1 MSVRTWVVDLVAV
14 HCTICYILGMSEI
27 KPKIYFKPACMPV
40 ATKVVRQDELAKYQ
54 HLVDEQ
60 TFKFGELIRGD
71 LGNPYESL
79 GVAEAVAV
87 YPEEA
92 MIYAMD
98 RKSANVASIP
108 AGSNQSFNWEMNEG
122 KLAEPTDLV
131 NIFMM
136 TGGDSFQNFPY
147 VYVLYLAPCRK
158 YIRKVRVVPEGVK
171 IPIPSSMAIFNM
183 SRARDGFITLPVPVA
198 DKTAFNSSLE
208 EIDIVNDLT
217 EALNARIIVYHDL
230 NDAVRNLMCF
240 ANHDLKAGKD
250 TWVAEWSNLVQD
262 KVTRACEARK
272 AEIERQKKYDEF
284 IKTIPENPFYA
295 SLRFKMPWEKI
306 ARWGTMVLGALVGF
320 GLGHILLGTFGG

>member
-1 MSVRTWVVDLVAV
+1 
-14 HCTICYILGMSEI
+14 MSEI
-27 KPKIYFKPACMPV
+27 KPKIYFKPAYMPV
-40 ATKVVRQDELAKYQ
+40 ATKVNRQDALAKEQ
-54 HLVDEQ
+54 CLVDEQ
-60 TFKFGELIRGD
+60 TFKYGELVRGD

-108 AGSNQSFNWEMNEG
+108 SGSNQSFNWEMNEG

-171 IPIPSSMAIFNM
+171 IPIPSSMAVFNV

-250 TWVAEWSNLVQD
+250 TWVAEWSDAVQD

-272 AEIERQKKYDEF
+272 AAVERKKKYDEF
-284 IKTIPENPFYA
+284 VKTLPENPFYA

>member
-1 MSVRTWVVDLVAV
+1 
-14 HCTICYILGMSEI
+14 MSEI

-40 ATKVVRQDELAKYQ
+40 ATKVNRQDELAKYQ
-54 HLVDEQ
+54 RLVDEQ
-60 TFKFGELIRGD
+60 TFKYGELVRGD

-108 AGSNQSFNWEMNEG
+108 SGSNQSFNWEMNEG

-131 NIFMM
+131 NIYMM
-136 TGGDSFQNFPY
+136 TGGESFKNTPY
-147 VYVLYLAPCRK
+147 VYVMYLSPCRK
-158 YIRKVRVVPEGVK
+158 YIRKVRVAPEGVK
-171 IPIPSSMAIFNM
+171 IPIPSSMAVFNI
-183 SRARDGFITLPVPVA
+183 SRARDGYITLPVPVA
-198 DKTAFNSSLE
+198 DKAAFNSSLE
-208 EIDIVNDLT
+208 EIDNVNDLK
-217 EALNARIIVYHDL
+217 EGLNARIIVYHDL

-250 TWVAEWSNLVQD
+250 TWVAEWSNNVQD
-262 KVTRACEARK
+262 KITRACEARK
-272 AEIERQKKYDEF
+272 AAVERKKKYDEF
-284 IKTIPENPFYA
+284 VKTLPENPFYA

>member
-1 MSVRTWVVDLVAV
+1 
-14 HCTICYILGMSEI
+14 MSEI

-40 ATKVVRQDELAKYQ
+40 ATKVNRQDELAKYQ
-54 HLVDEQ
+54 RLVDEQ
-60 TFKFGELIRGD
+60 TFKYGELVRGD

-92 MIYAMD
+92 MIYALD
-98 RKSANVASIP
+98 KKSANVASIP
-108 AGSNQSFNWEMNEG
+108 SSGNQSFNWEMNEG
-122 KLAEPTDLV
+122 ELAKPTDLV
-131 NIFMM
+131 KIYMM
-136 TGGDSFQNFPY
+136 TGGDSFKDFPY
-147 VYVLYLAPCRK
+147 VYVLYLSPRRK
-158 YIRKVRVVPEGVK
+158 YIRKVRVAPEGVK
-171 IPIPSSMAIFNM
+171 IPIPSSMAVFNV
-183 SRARDGFITLPVPVA
+183 SRARDGFITLPVPVE

-217 EALNARIIVYHDL
+217 EALNARIIVYHSL

-250 TWVAEWSNLVQD
+250 TWVAEWSDVVQD
-262 KVTRACEARK
+262 KITRACEARK
-272 AEIERQKKYDEF
+272 AAVERKKKYDEF
-284 IKTIPENPFYA
+284 VKTLPENPFYA

-306 ARWGTMVLGALVGF
+306 ARWGSMVLGALVGF

>member
-1 MSVRTWVVDLVAV
+1 
-14 HCTICYILGMSEI
+14 MSEI
-27 KPKIYFKPACMPV
+27 KPKIYFKPAYMPV
-40 ATKVVRQDELAKYQ
+40 ATKVNRQDALAKEQ
-54 HLVDEQ
+54 CLVDEQ
-60 TFKFGELIRGD
+60 TFKYGELVRGD

-108 AGSNQSFNWEMNEG
+108 SGSNQSFNWEMNEG

-131 NIFMM
+131 NIFIM

-272 AEIERQKKYDEF
+272 AAFERQKKYDEF
-284 IKTIPENPFYA
+284 IKTLPENPFYA

-306 ARWGTMVLGALVGF
+306 ARWGTMVIGALVGF

>member
-1 MSVRTWVVDLVAV
+1 
-14 HCTICYILGMSEI
+14 MSEI
-27 KPKIYFKPACMPV
+27 KPKIYFKPAYMPV
-40 ATKVVRQDELAKYQ
+40 ATKVNRQDALAKEQ
-54 HLVDEQ
+54 CLVDEQ
-60 TFKFGELIRGD
+60 TFKYGELVRGD

-108 AGSNQSFNWEMNEG
+108 SGSNQSFNWEMNEG

-131 NIFMM
+131 NIFIM

-272 AEIERQKKYDEF
+272 AAFERQKKYDEF
-284 IKTIPENPFYA
+284 IKTLPENPFYA

>member
-1 MSVRTWVVDLVAV
+1 
-14 HCTICYILGMSEI
+14 MSEI
-27 KPKIYFKPACMPV
+27 KPKIYFKPAYMPV
-40 ATKVVRQDELAKYQ
+40 ATKVNRQDALAKEQ
-54 HLVDEQ
+54 CLVDEQ
-60 TFKFGELIRGD
+60 TFKYGELVRGD

-108 AGSNQSFNWEMNEG
+108 SGSNQSFNWEMNEG

-131 NIFMM
+131 NIFIM

-272 AEIERQKKYDEF
+272 AALERQKKYDEF
-284 IKTIPENPFYA
+284 IKTLPENPFYA

>member
-1 MSVRTWVVDLVAV
+1 
-14 HCTICYILGMSEI
+14 MSEI
-27 KPKIYFKPACMPV
+27 KPKIYFKPAYMPV
-40 ATKVVRQDELAKYQ
+40 ATKVNRQDALAKEQ
-54 HLVDEQ
+54 CLVDEQ
-60 TFKFGELIRGD
+60 TFKYGELVRGD

-108 AGSNQSFNWEMNEG
+108 SGSNQSFNWEMNEG

-183 SRARDGFITLPVPVA
+183 SRARDGFITLPLPVA

-272 AEIERQKKYDEF
+272 AACERQKKYDEV
-284 IKTIPENPFYA
+284 IKTLPENPFYA